1 MRERATQTQDTV
13 QKEKKSSNAAEER
26 QLKKDKARLERQME
40 KADARVTELVARQ
53 EAAAFEPELLALITQ
68 DLHNARVDKD
78 KLEEEWL
85 QVLLFLEG

>member
-1 MRERATQTQDTV
+1 
-13 QKEKKSSNAAEER
+13 
-26 QLKKDKARLERQME
+26 ME